1 MSSDRSRREIKV
13 RGNDAQ
19 RLNAL
24 EQLKRARQG
33 GQAAVAEQST
43 NKNECEDVDGDEEDE
58 EEEEEEDDYE
68 SDSAMYEDIKPS
80 TKRKSSNSHH
90 KDSKRLKKKRHSS
103 GNEDN
108 DGEDDHQKTKASES
122 KRRAQVFA
130 KPQEESTR
138 MQDIKSM
145 FAANKT
151 RNIQRQEQIEKDDS
165 DKLLSDIMFELQKP
179 KTKPTHPLTTPSVSV
194 PVQTPTA
201 VIPKKLEV
209 KPAELLPPE
218 EIKPA
223 SVPQPSSHIQR
234 DLDWG
239 DDDSMSFDAVSKLMN
254 DAAPPPQPT
263 HKIPSPPCA
272 SKSLIQF
279 DTQELEFVTDEQLLK
294 SARTFHTSP
303 SKETDQNESANK
315 DEHLR
320 FFWFDAYEDP
330 VAQPGKLF
338 LFGKSPLLNEDKT
351 TSKTFVSVCLIV
363 DNIPKQIFLVP
374 KSGSTASD
382 VEDELFI
389 IAKRFK
395 ITNYTSSIVKKRRFD
410 PELVAT
416 DLLNEVD
423 VVEMKYPARC
433 ATLPSDL
440 QGDLFQSIYGTN
452 QTALEY
458 ILIDKKLKGPCWLN
472 IKNCAPV
479 KTRRSWCKLEYD
491 VDYYHGADRQITNI
505 EISTVVSP
513 PPPLVTMTLS
523 LVTLPNSKTHETEVI
538 CVSGLVHQQFPMD
551 SAAPKR
557 PYQNY
562 FVALTKPSDCIL
574 PPGLIK
580 AAESQKIN
588 IAIVPGERALL
599 MYLIS
604 KFQLLDPDV
613 IVGHDMRM
621 FGLELFL
628 SRCQKLKVG
637 LTASKIG
644 RLHRT
649 HDGKTKVSTIK
660 NPTCGR
666 LLCDI
671 SISARELLTKCK
683 SYDLEELCKVVLN
696 TEQQQLYRAYSI
708 DQTREAFSSS
718 VSVVDLVQAT
728 LNNTSLILNIFCQ
741 LMVLPL
747 AYQLTCIAG
756 NLLSRTLAGG
766 RSERNDHL
774 LLHAFTEKDYI
785 VPERTIISNHRSAL
799 KHTQEV
805 HNESDEE
812 LDDDPNKKKTTKPSS
827 TSYTGGLVL
836 APKKGFYDH
845 FILLLDFNSLYPSI
859 IQEFNVC
866 FTTYMKKSIQSRSN
880 NSEQETNEIDDI
892 VALDEINKGIL
903 PLEIY
908 KLVERRREVKKLIKE
923 KKNLTDEQLVQY
935 DIRQKAYKLT
945 ANSLYG
951 CLGFKYSRFYCKYL
965 AAFITYKGREILMQ
979 AKTIVERMNYD
990 VIYGDTD
997 SIMINTNSTD
1007 YDQVMAIGA
1016 KIRNEINRQY
1026 KSVEIG
1032 IDGVFKCMLLLK
1044 KKKYAA
1050 LIVEKSPTQ
1059 EFTYK
1064 TELKG
1069 LDIVRRDWCQLA
1081 RSTGEFVVSV
1091 ILSGQSRDDV
1101 LDTIHNRLR
1110 DLGDEMRAGKID
1122 IAEYEINRQLSK
1134 DPSDYS
1140 DVKSLPHVQIAV
1152 RFNTNSTGR
1161 KMKRGD
1167 TIAYIVCE
1175 DGTQNSAMQRG
1186 YLREEI
1192 LSSSSLTIDINYY
1205 LHQQLLPVI
1214 SRLLEPFDGTDQ
1226 AYLAQ
1231 CLGLDSSKYKQ
1242 RQQKNYGD
1250 KNDENNLDNGNDDF
1264 DDELLFGEGA
1274 EAFKQCDPFSF
1285 SCVKCDTLNF
1295 WNAPFIFNEDKTC
1308 ASPLLRCT
1316 NISCSSQPIDHVIYL
1331 RNRLTLMISKAIRR
1345 YYQNWLRCED
1355 DTCCAFR
1362 TRQTPLEVL
1371 HKRHTCT
1378 SCNKSDLITEY
1389 DDRQLNLQLRFLK
1402 QLFNLDSY
1410 KQSINRTKS
1419 EQIDTYLKSLPADTM
1434 RLISKTMNDLQGH
1447 IDRIVQKSGYAEV
1460 CVSDLF
1466 AQFYF
1471 NTPIQMS

>member
-1 MSSDRSRREIKV
+1 MSSDRSRRQIKP
-13 RGNDAQ
+13 RGNDSE
-19 RLNAL
+19 RLSAL

-33 GQAAVAEQST
+33 GPAACVEQPVATAEL
-43 NKNECEDVDGDEEDE
+43 DEEN
-58 EEEEEEDDYE
+58 DDYE
-68 SDSAMYEDIKPS
+68 SEPEDYEDIKPAA
-80 TKRKSSNSHH
+80 KRKSSNSHQ
-90 KDSKRLKKKRHSS
+90 KDSKRLKKKQHHRDSDD
-103 GNEDN
+103 DN
-108 DGEDDHQKTKASES
+108 NDDDDDEEES
-122 KRRAQVFA
+122 KSSEPKRRGQVFA
-130 KPQEESTR
+130 KPLEESTG
-138 MQDIKSM
+138 MKDIKSM
-145 FAANKT
+145 FAATKT
-151 RNIQRQEQIEKDDS
+151 RTVQRQEENHKDDS

-179 KTKPTHPLTTPSVSV
+179 KANRPTPVASAPVPKVSKSMKIESKPVENFRPEPIPTPSV
-194 PVQTPTA
+194 PTCN
-201 VIPKKLEV
+201 VD
-209 KPAELLPPE
+209 PPLRHE
-218 EIKPA
+218 KE
-223 SVPQPSSHIQR
+223 
-234 DLDWG
+234 LDWG

-254 DAAPPPQPT
+254 DTTQAIKHPPAPLL
-263 HKIPSPPCA
+263 
-272 SKSLIQF
+272 SKPLIQF

-294 SARTFHTSP
+294 SSRTFHTSP
-303 SKETDQNESANK
+303 TKEIDQNEIINK

-320 FFWFDAYEDP
+320 MFWFDAYEDLG
-330 VAQPGKLF
+330 AQPGKLF
-338 LFGKSPLLNEDKT
+338 LFGKTPLLNDDKSV
-351 TSKTFVSVCLIV
+351 SKTFVSVCLII
-363 DNIPKQIFLVP
+363 DNIPKQVYFIP
-374 KSGSTASD
+374 KPGSSASD

-395 ITNYTSSIVKKRRFD
+395 ITNYTSSIVKRKRFD
-410 PELVAT
+410 PDLIST
-416 DLLNEVD
+416 DLLNEID
-423 VVEMKYPARC
+423 IVEMKYPARC
-433 ATLPSDL
+433 TSLPTDL
-440 QGDLFQSIYGTN
+440 QGDSFQCIYGAN
-452 QTALEY
+452 QSCLEY
-458 ILIDKKLKGPCWLN
+458 VLIEKKLKGPCWLN

-491 VDYYHGADRQITNI
+491 VDYYHGCDRQSINI
-505 EISTVVSP
+505 EISTVNTPP
-513 PPPLVTMTLS
+513 PPPLVAVTLS
-523 LVTLPNSKTHETEVI
+523 LVTLPNTRTHETEVI
-538 CVSGLVHQQFPMD
+538 CVAGLVHQQFPID

-562 FVALTKPSDCIL
+562 FIALTKPSDCIL
-574 PPGLIK
+574 PSGLVK

-588 IAIVPGERALL
+588 IETVPGERALL

-604 KFQLLDPDV
+604 KFQILDPDV
-613 IVGHDMRM
+613 IIGHDMRM

-683 SYDLEELCKVVLN
+683 SYDLEELCKTVLN
-696 TEQQQLYRAYSI
+696 TEQQQLYRSFSI
-708 DQTREAFSSS
+708 DQTRDAFSSS
-718 VSVVDLVQAT
+718 MSVVDLVQAT

-756 NLLSRTLAGG
+756 NLLSRTLMGG

-774 LLHAFTEKDYI
+774 LLHAFTERDYI
-785 VPERTIISNHRSAL
+785 VPERTVMSNHRAVV
-799 KHTQEV
+799 KHTQDI

-812 LDDDPNKKKTTKPSS
+812 IEDDTKKAAKPSA

-866 FTTYMKKSIQSRSN
+866 FTTYMKKPVQSRSN
-880 NSEQETNEIDDI
+880 NNNAEPEQTEADDI
-892 VALDEINKGIL
+892 VALDDTTKGIL

-908 KLVERRREVKKLIKE
+908 KLVERRREVKKLMKE

-951 CLGFKYSRFYCKYL
+951 CLGFKHSRFYCKQL
-965 AAFITYKGREILMQ
+965 AAFITCKGREILMQ
-979 AKTIVERMNYD
+979 AKNIVERMNYD

-997 SIMINTNSTD
+997 SIMINTNSID
-1007 YDQVMAIGA
+1007 YDQVMTIGA

-1050 LIVEKSPTQ
+1050 LIVEKTPTQ
-1059 EFTYK
+1059 EFIYK

-1081 RSTGEFVVSV
+1081 RSTGQFVVSV

-1101 LDTIHNRLR
+1101 LDKIHNRLR
-1110 DLGDEMRAGKID
+1110 DLGDEMRNGKITME
-1122 IAEYEINRQLSK
+1122 EYEINRQLSK

-1140 DVKSLPHVQIAV
+1140 DAKSLPHVQIAL

-1167 TIAYIVCE
+1167 TISYIVCE

-1192 LSSSSLTIDINYY
+1192 SSSSSSSSLIVDINYY
-1205 LHQQLLPVI
+1205 LHQQVLPVI

-1231 CLGLDSSKYKQ
+1231 CLGLDSSKYKA
-1242 RQQKNYGD
+1242 RQQKNYLKD
-1250 KNDENNLDNGNDDF
+1250 NENNIENNDDDDF
-1264 DDELLFGEGA
+1264 NDELLLGEA
-1274 EAFKQCDPFSF
+1274 SEAFKQCDPFVF
-1285 SCVKCDTLNF
+1285 PCVQCDTLNF

-1308 ASPLLRCT
+1308 ISPLLRCK
-1316 NISCSSQPIDHVIYL
+1316 NVNCSSQPIDHVVYL
-1331 RNRLTLMISKAIRR
+1331 RNRLTLMINKAIRR
-1345 YYQNWLRCED
+1345 YYQNWLRCDD

-1362 TRQTPLEVL
+1362 TRQTPLGIL
-1371 HKRHTCT
+1371 HKRHLCT
-1378 SCNKSDLITEY
+1378 SCSKSELITEY

-1402 QLFNLDSY
+1402 QLFNIDAY
-1410 KQSINRTKS
+1410 KNSINRTKI
-1419 EQIDTYLKSLPADTM
+1419 EQVDAYF
-1434 RLISKTMNDLQGH
+1434 KTLSVDVTRSIHKNMTELQLH
-1447 IDRIVQKSGYAEV
+1447 IDRIIQKSGYAEV
-1460 CVSDLF
+1460 CISNLF

-1471 NTPIQMS
+1471 NA

>member
-1 MSSDRSRREIKV
+1 MSSDRSRRQVKV
-13 RGNDAQ
+13 RGNDTQ
-19 RLNAL
+19 RVNAL

-33 GQAAVAEQST
+33 GQSAITEQPTAT
-43 NKNECEDVDGDEEDE
+43 NEEVKDDEEDE
-58 EEEEEEDDYE
+58 ENDDYE
-68 SDSAMYEDIKPS
+68 SDSEKYEDIKPC
-80 TKRKSSNSHH
+80 TKRKSSNLHQ
-90 KDSKRLKKKRHSS
+90 KDPKRVKKKRHYS
-103 GNEDN
+103 DH
-108 DGEDDHQKTKASES
+108 EDDDDDDEQSKSSEP
-122 KRRAQVFA
+122 KRRAQVLA
-130 KPQEESTR
+130 KPQEESTG

-151 RNIQRQEQIEKDDS
+151 RNVLRQEQTEKDES

-179 KTKPTHPLTTPSVSV
+179 KAKPTRPMPAPTPSVSV
-194 PVQTPTA
+194 PVPA
-201 VIPKKLEV
+201 APIVSKKPES
-209 KPAELLPPE
+209 KPIERHTSE
-218 EIKPA
+218 EIKRTLIPET
-223 SVPQPSSHIQR
+223 SSHQNKE
-234 DLDWG
+234 LDWG

-254 DAAPPPQPT
+254 DTAPPPPQS
-263 HKIPSPPCA
+263 KIPSPPLA

-294 SARTFHTSP
+294 SSRTFHTSP
-303 SKETDQNESANK
+303 SKEKDQMETTNK

-320 FFWFDAYEDP
+320 FFWFDAYEDSG
-330 VAQPGKLF
+330 AQPGKLF
-338 LFGKSPLLNEDKT
+338 LFGKTPLLNEEKT
-351 TSKTFVSVCLIV
+351 TSKTFVSVCLII
-363 DNIPKQIFLVP
+363 DNIPKQVFLVP
-374 KSGSTASD
+374 KSGSSASD

-395 ITNYTSSIVKKRRFD
+395 ITNYTSAIVKRKRFD
-410 PELVAT
+410 PELIAI
-416 DLLNEVD
+416 DLLNEID

-440 QGDLFQSIYGTN
+440 QGDTFQCIYGTN

-458 ILIDKKLKGPCWLN
+458 LLIDKKLKGPCWLN

-491 VDYYHGADRQITNI
+491 VDYYHGTDRQITNI
-505 EISTVVSP
+505 EISTIVSL
-513 PPPLVTMTLS
+513 PPPLVTVTLS
-523 LVTLPNSKTHETEVI
+523 LVTLPNNKSHETEVI
-538 CVSGLVHQQFPMD
+538 CVAGLVHQQFPLD

-574 PPGLIK
+574 PTGLVK
-580 AAESQKIN
+580 AAESQKIK
-588 IAIVPGERALL
+588 IETVPGERALL

-604 KFQLLDPDV
+604 KFQILDPDV

-683 SYDLEELCKVVLN
+683 SYDLQELCKTVLN
-696 TEQQQLYRAYSI
+696 NEQQQLYRSYSI
-708 DQTREAFSSS
+708 DQTRDAFSSS
-718 VSVVDLVQAT
+718 MSIVDLVQAT
-728 LNNTSLILNIFCQ
+728 LNNTSVILNIFCQ

-756 NLLSRTLAGG
+756 NLLSRTLMGG

-774 LLHAFTEKDYI
+774 LLHAFTEREYI
-785 VPERTIISNHRSAL
+785 VPERTIISNHRTAL
-799 KHTQEV
+799 KHTQDM

-812 LDDDPNKKKTTKPSS
+812 VDDDTTTNNKKAAITKTSA

-880 NSEQETNEIDDI
+880 NAEQEPNEVDDI
-892 VALDEINKGIL
+892 VALDETSKGIL

-923 KKNLTDEQLVQY
+923 KKNLSDEQLVQY

-951 CLGFKYSRFYCKYL
+951 CLGFKHSRFYCKYL

-979 AKTIVERMNYD
+979 AKNIVERMNYD

-1110 DLGDEMRAGKID
+1110 DLGDEMRTGKID

-1140 DVKSLPHVQIAV
+1140 DAKSLPHVQIAL

-1186 YLREEI
+1186 YLREEL
-1192 LSSSSLTIDINYY
+1192 LSTSPPLTIDINYY
-1205 LHQQLLPVI
+1205 LHQQVLPVI

-1242 RQQKNYGD
+1242 RQQKQYGI
-1250 KNDENNLDNGNDDF
+1250 KGDENNLDNGNDDDF
-1264 DDELLFGEGA
+1264 DDELLFGDGE
-1274 EAFKQCDPFSF
+1274 EAFKQCDPFVF
-1285 SCVKCDTLNF
+1285 PCVKCETLNF
-1295 WNAPFIFNEDKTC
+1295 WNAPFSFNEDKSC
-1308 ASPLLRCT
+1308 VSSLLRCT
-1316 NISCSSQPIDHVIYL
+1316 NVNCSSQPIDHVSYL
-1331 RNRLTLMISKAIRR
+1331 RNRLTVMINKAIRR
-1345 YYQNWLRCED
+1345 YYQNW
-1355 DTCCAFR
+1355 
-1362 TRQTPLEVL
+1362 P
-1371 HKRHTCT
+1371 
-1378 SCNKSDLITEY
+1378 
-1389 DDRQLNLQLRFLK
+1389 
-1402 QLFNLDSY
+1402 
-1410 KQSINRTKS
+1410 
-1419 EQIDTYLKSLPADTM
+1419 M
-1434 RLISKTMNDLQGH
+1434 
-1447 IDRIVQKSGYAEV
+1447 
-1460 CVSDLF
+1460 
-1466 AQFYF
+1466 
-1471 NTPIQMS
+1471 

>member
-1 MSSDRSRREIKV
+1 MSSDRCRRQIKT

-24 EQLKRARQG
+24 EELKRARQG
-33 GQAAVAEQST
+33 GQGVIAEQPPVT
-43 NKNECEDVDGDEEDE
+43 NEP
-58 EEEEEEDDYE
+58 EEEEEDDEQYE
-68 SDSAMYEDIKPS
+68 SDSENYEDIKPS

-90 KDSKRLKKKRHSS
+90 KDSKRLKKKQHYSD
-103 GNEDN
+103 NED
-108 DGEDDHQKTKASES
+108 DDDDDQQTKSSEL
-122 KRRAQVFA
+122 KRRAQTFA
-130 KPQEESTR
+130 KPQEESTG
-138 MQDIKSM
+138 MHDIKSM

-151 RNIQRQEQIEKDDS
+151 RVVQRQEQSEKDES

-179 KTKPTHPLTTPSVSV
+179 KLKPTHPAPQSLP
-194 PVQTPTA
+194 PPPPPIQPA
-201 VIPKKLEV
+201 KKIEV
-209 KPAELLPPE
+209 KPVEVPRPE
-218 EIKPA
+218 ESKPVYNPEP
-223 SVPQPSSHIQR
+223 SVQQGKE
-234 DLDWG
+234 LDWG

-254 DAAPPPQPT
+254 DTAPPPKPL
-263 HKIPSPPCA
+263 SPPRV

-303 SKETDQNESANK
+303 SKETNQNEITNK

-330 VAQPGKLF
+330 TAQSGKLF
-338 LFGKSPLLNEDKT
+338 LFGKTPLLNEDKPT
-351 TSKTFVSVCLIV
+351 NKTFVSICLII
-363 DNIPKQIFLVP
+363 DNIPKQVFFIP
-374 KSGSTASD
+374 KPGNSSSD

-395 ITNYTSSIVKKRRFD
+395 ITNYTSSIVKRKRFD
-410 PELVAT
+410 PELVST
-416 DLLNEVD
+416 DILNEID

-433 ATLPSDL
+433 ATLPTDL
-440 QGDLFQSIYGTN
+440 QGDTFQCVYGTN
-452 QTALEY
+452 QLALEY
-458 ILIDKKLKGPCWLN
+458 VLIDKKLKGPCWLN

-479 KTRRSWCKLEYD
+479 KNRRSWCKLEYD
-491 VDYYHGADRQITNI
+491 VDYYNALDRQLTNI
-505 EISTVVSP
+505 EISTITSP
-513 PPPLVTMTLS
+513 PPPLVAVTLS
-523 LVTLPNSKTHETEVI
+523 LVTLPNTKTHETEVI
-538 CVSGLVHQQFPMD
+538 CVAGLVHQQFPLD

-574 PPGLIK
+574 PSNLIK

-588 IAIVPGERALL
+588 IETVPGERALL

-604 KFQLLDPDV
+604 KFQKLDPDV
-613 IVGHDMRM
+613 IIGHDMRM

-649 HDGKTKVSTIK
+649 HDAKTKVSTIK

-671 SISARELLTKCK
+671 SASARELLTKCK
-683 SYDLEELCKVVLN
+683 SYDLEELCKTVLN
-696 TEQQQLYRAYSI
+696 NEQQQLYRSYSI
-708 DQTREAFSSS
+708 DQTRDSFSSS
-718 VSVVDLVQAT
+718 MSVVDLVQAT

-756 NLLSRTLAGG
+756 NLLSRTLMGG

-774 LLHAFTEKDYI
+774 LLHAFTERDYI
-785 VPERTIISNHRSAL
+785 VPERTFISNHRTAI
-799 KHTQEV
+799 KHTQDI
-805 HNESDEE
+805 HHESDEE
-812 LDDDPNKKKTTKPSS
+812 VDDDNKKTTKTSA

-866 FTTYMKKSIQSRSN
+866 FTTYMKKPNQPRSN
-880 NSEQETNEIDDI
+880 NNNTEQDQNEIDDI
-892 VALDEINKGIL
+892 VILDETTKGIL

-923 KKNLTDEQLVQY
+923 KKNLSDEQLVQY

-951 CLGFKYSRFYCKYL
+951 CLGFKHSRFYCKQL
-965 AAFITYKGREILMQ
+965 AAFITCKGREILMQ
-979 AKTIVERMNYD
+979 AKNIVERMNYD
-990 VIYGDTD
+990 VVYGDTD
-997 SIMINTNSTD
+997 SIMINTNSID

-1050 LIVEKSPTQ
+1050 LIVEKTPTQ
-1059 EFTYK
+1059 EFSYK

-1081 RSTGEFVVSV
+1081 RSTGGFVVSV

-1140 DVKSLPHVQIAV
+1140 DSKSLPHVQIAI

-1192 LSSSSLTIDINYY
+1192 LSSSLSSTLTIDINYY
-1205 LHQQLLPVI
+1205 LHQQILPVI

-1231 CLGLDSSKYKQ
+1231 CLGLDSSKYKN
-1242 RQQKNYGD
+1242 RQQKHTTIKD
-1250 KNDENNLDNGNDDF
+1250 DENNLENNIDDGL
-1264 DDELLFGEGA
+1264 DDELLFGEGS
-1274 EAFKQCDPFSF
+1274 EAFKQCDPFVF
-1285 SCVKCDTLNF
+1285 PCVKCETLNF
-1295 WNAPFIFNEDKTC
+1295 WNTSFIFNEDKTC
-1308 ASPLLRCT
+1308 ISPFLRCT
-1316 NISCSSQPIDHVIYL
+1316 NVNCSNQPIDQISYL
-1331 RNRLTLMISKAIRR
+1331 RNRLTIMINKAIRR

-1371 HKRHTCT
+1371 YKKHTCI
-1378 SCNKSDLITEY
+1378 SCNKSELINEY

-1402 QLFNLDSY
+1402 QLFNIDAY
-1410 KQSINRTKS
+1410 RQSLNRTKS
-1419 EQIDTYLKSLPADTM
+1419 EQIDTYFKSLSTDTT
-1434 RLISKTMNDLQGH
+1434 RSIYKSMNELQVH

-1460 CVSDLF
+1460 CISDLF

-1471 NTPIQMS
+1471 NS

>member
-1 MSSDRSRREIKV
+1 MSSDRARRQIKT
-13 RGNDAQ
+13 RGNDLE
-19 RLNAL
+19 RESAL

-33 GQAAVAEQST
+33 GSSAIIEQPATT
-43 NKNECEDVDGDEEDE
+43 NESD
-58 EEEEEEDDYE
+58 EEEEDDDDYG
-68 SDSAMYEDIKPS
+68 SDSENYEDIKSS
-80 TKRKSSNSHH
+80 TKRKSSNSHQ
-90 KDSKRLKKKRHSS
+90 KDSKRLKKKQHYSDHDD
-103 GNEDN
+103 EDEQQTN
-108 DGEDDHQKTKASES
+108 ASEQ

-130 KPQEESTR
+130 KPQEESTG
-138 MQDIKSM
+138 MHDIKSM
-145 FAANKT
+145 FAASKT
-151 RNIQRQEQIEKDDS
+151 RNVQRQEQNQKDES

-179 KTKPTHPLTTPSVSV
+179 KLKTTRPTPAAAAPPPQPAKIEYKSVEISRPEQISTPSVL
-194 PVQTPTA
+194 PTPS
-201 VIPKKLEV
+201 
-209 KPAELLPPE
+209 LPTHNSNHSLHQE
-218 EIKPA
+218 KE
-223 SVPQPSSHIQR
+223 
-234 DLDWG
+234 LDWG
-239 DDDSMSFDAVSKLMN
+239 DDDSICFDAVSKLMN
-254 DAAPPPQPT
+254 DTVPPIK
-263 HKIPSPPCA
+263 HPSPPPI

-279 DTQELEFVTDEQLLK
+279 DTQELEFVTDEQLVK

-303 SKETDQNESANK
+303 TKEIDQNEILNK
-315 DEHLR
+315 DEH
-320 FFWFDAYEDP
+320 FKIFWFDAYEDP

-338 LFGKSPLLNEDKT
+338 IFGKTPLLNDDKS
-351 TSKTFVSVCLIV
+351 TSKTFVSVCLII
-363 DNIPKQIFLVP
+363 DNIPKQVFFIP
-374 KSGSTASD
+374 KTGNSASD

-410 PELVAT
+410 PDLIST
-416 DLLNEVD
+416 DVLNEID
-423 VVEMKYPARC
+423 IVEMKYPARC
-433 ATLPSDL
+433 TSLPSDL
-440 QGDLFQSIYGTN
+440 QGDSFQCVYGTN
-452 QTALEY
+452 QSPLEY
-458 ILIDKKLKGPCWLN
+458 LLMDKKLKGPCWLN

-491 VDYYHGADRQITNI
+491 VDYYSGADRLMTNI
-505 EISTVVSP
+505 EISTINPP
-513 PPPLVTMTLS
+513 PPPLVAVTLS
-523 LVTLPNSKTHETEVI
+523 LVTLPNTKTHETEVI
-538 CVSGLVHQQFPMD
+538 CVAGLVHQQFPID

-562 FVALTKPSDCIL
+562 FIALTKPSDCIL
-574 PPGLIK
+574 PSGLVK
-580 AAESQKIN
+580 AAESQKIK
-588 IAIVPGERALL
+588 IETVPGERALL

-613 IVGHDMRM
+613 IIGHDMRM

-696 TEQQQLYRAYSI
+696 TEQLQLYRNYSI
-708 DQTREAFSSS
+708 DQTRDAFSSS
-718 VSVVDLVQAT
+718 MSVVDLVQAT

-756 NLLSRTLAGG
+756 NLLSRTLMGG

-774 LLHAFTEKDYI
+774 LLHAFTERDYI
-785 VPERTIISNHRSAL
+785 VPERSLSSSHRTAL
-799 KHTQEV
+799 KHTQEI

-812 LDDDPNKKKTTKPSS
+812 IDDENKKTTKPSS
-827 TSYTGGLVL
+827 TSYIGGLVL

-866 FTTYMKKSIQSRSN
+866 FTTYMKKPTQSRPN
-880 NSEQETNEIDDI
+880 NNNTEQEQIDVDDI
-892 VALDEINKGIL
+892 IALDETTKGIL

-951 CLGFKYSRFYCKYL
+951 CLGFKHSRFYCKQL
-965 AAFITYKGREILMQ
+965 AAFITCKGRETLMQ
-979 AKTIVERMNYD
+979 AKNIVERMNFD

-1007 YDQVMAIGA
+1007 YDQVMAIGT

-1026 KSVEIG
+1026 KHIEIG

-1050 LIVEKSPTQ
+1050 LIVEKTPTQ
-1059 EFTYK
+1059 EFIYK

-1081 RSTGEFVVSV
+1081 RSIGEFVVSV

-1101 LDTIHNRLR
+1101 LDKIHNRLR
-1110 DLGDEMRAGKID
+1110 DLGDEMRTGKID
-1122 IAEYEINRQLSK
+1122 IEQYEINRQLSK

-1152 RFNTNSTGR
+1152 RFNTTSTGR

-1167 TIAYIVCE
+1167 TISYIVCE

-1186 YLREEI
+1186 YLREEV
-1192 LSSSSLTIDINYY
+1192 LSSPSSLTIDINYY
-1205 LHQQLLPVI
+1205 LHQQILPVI

-1226 AYLAQ
+1226 AYLAL
-1231 CLGLDSSKYKQ
+1231 CLGLDSSKYKN
-1242 RQQKNYGD
+1242 RQQKNYSSKD
-1250 KNDENNLDNGNDDF
+1250 NNNVENNNDD
-1264 DDELLFGEGA
+1264 DDDDFNSELLFGEGS
-1274 EAFKQCDPFSF
+1274 EAFKQCDPFVF
-1285 SCVKCDTLNF
+1285 PCVQCQTLNF
-1295 WNAPFIFNEDKTC
+1295 WNAPFIFNEVKF
-1308 ASPLLRCT
+1308 
-1316 NISCSSQPIDHVIYL
+1316 I
-1331 RNRLTLMISKAIRR
+1331 
-1345 YYQNWLRCED
+1345 
-1355 DTCCAFR
+1355 
-1362 TRQTPLEVL
+1362 
-1371 HKRHTCT
+1371 
-1378 SCNKSDLITEY
+1378 
-1389 DDRQLNLQLRFLK
+1389 LQLAFH
-1402 QLFNLDSY
+1402 
-1410 KQSINRTKS
+1410 
-1419 EQIDTYLKSLPADTM
+1419 M
-1434 RLISKTMNDLQGH
+1434 
-1447 IDRIVQKSGYAEV
+1447 
-1460 CVSDLF
+1460 
-1466 AQFYF
+1466 
-1471 NTPIQMS
+1471 

>member
-1 MSSDRSRREIKV
+1 MSSDRTRRQIKA
-13 RGNDAQ
+13 RGNDLE
-19 RLNAL
+19 RVSAL

-33 GQAAVAEQST
+33 GPSTIVEQPATT
-43 NKNECEDVDGDEEDE
+43 NETD
-58 EEEEEEDDYE
+58 EEEEEEDDDDYG
-68 SDSAMYEDIKPS
+68 SDSENYEDIKSS
-80 TKRKSSNSHH
+80 TKRKSSNSHQ
-90 KDSKRLKKKRHSS
+90 KDSKRLKKKQHYSD
-103 GNEDN
+103 NEDYEN
-108 DGEDDHQKTKASES
+108 DDEQQTKASEP

-130 KPQEESTR
+130 KPQEESTG
-138 MQDIKSM
+138 MHDIKSM

-151 RNIQRQEQIEKDDS
+151 RNIQRQEQNQKDES

-179 KTKPTHPLTTPSVSV
+179 KLKTTRPVPPAPQPAKVESKSVEISHSE
-194 PVQTPTA
+194 QTPTLS
-201 VIPKKLEV
+201 V
-209 KPAELLPPE
+209 LPT
-218 EIKPA
+218 
-223 SVPQPSSHIQR
+223 PSLPTHNSNHSLRQEKE
-234 DLDWG
+234 LDWG
-239 DDDSMSFDAVSKLMN
+239 DDDSISFDAVSKLMN
-254 DAAPPPQPT
+254 DTVSPIKHPLPPP
-263 HKIPSPPCA
+263 I

-279 DTQELEFVTDEQLLK
+279 DTQELEFVTDEQLVK

-303 SKETDQNESANK
+303 IKEIDQNEIINK
-315 DEHLR
+315 DEHLKI
-320 FFWFDAYEDP
+320 FWFDAYEDQ

-338 LFGKSPLLNEDKT
+338 IFGKTPLLNDDKSI
-351 TSKTFVSVCLIV
+351 SKTFVSVCLII
-363 DNIPKQIFLVP
+363 DNIPKQVFFVP
-374 KSGSTASD
+374 KTGNSASD

-410 PELVAT
+410 PDLIST
-416 DLLNEVD
+416 DVLNEID
-423 VVEMKYPARC
+423 IVEMKYPARC
-433 ATLPSDL
+433 TSLPSDL
-440 QGDLFQSIYGTN
+440 QGDSFQCVYGAN
-452 QTALEY
+452 QSVLEY
-458 ILIDKKLKGPCWLN
+458 VLIDKKLKGPCWLN

-491 VDYYHGADRQITNI
+491 VDYYNGADRQMTNI
-505 EISTVVSP
+505 EISTINIP
-513 PPPLVTMTLS
+513 PPPLVAVTLS
-523 LVTLPNSKTHETEVI
+523 LVTLPNTKTHETEVI
-538 CVSGLVHQQFPMD
+538 CVAGLVHQQFPID

-574 PPGLIK
+574 PSGLVK

-588 IAIVPGERALL
+588 IETVPGERALL

-613 IVGHDMRM
+613 IIGHDIRM

-649 HDGKTKVSTIK
+649 HDGKIKVSTIK

-696 TEQQQLYRAYSI
+696 TEQQQLYRNYSI
-708 DQTREAFSSS
+708 DQTRDVFSSS
-718 VSVVDLVQAT
+718 MSIVDLMQAT

-756 NLLSRTLAGG
+756 NLLSRTLMGG

-774 LLHAFTEKDYI
+774 LLHAFTERDYI
-785 VPERTIISNHRSAL
+785 VPERSISSNHRGTL
-799 KHTQEV
+799 KHVQET

-812 LDDDPNKKKTTKPSS
+812 IDDENKKTTKTSS

-866 FTTYMKKSIQSRSN
+866 FTTYMKKPTQSRSN
-880 NSEQETNEIDDI
+880 NNTEQEQIDVDDI
-892 VALDEINKGIL
+892 VALDETTKGIL

-951 CLGFKYSRFYCKYL
+951 CLGFKHSRFYCKQL
-965 AAFITYKGREILMQ
+965 AAFITCKGRETLMQ
-979 AKTIVERMNYD
+979 AKNIVERMNFD

-1007 YDQVMAIGA
+1007 YDQVMGIGT

-1026 KSVEIG
+1026 KHIEIG

-1050 LIVEKSPTQ
+1050 LIVEKTPTQ
-1059 EFTYK
+1059 EFIYK

-1081 RSTGEFVVSV
+1081 RSIGEFVVSV

-1101 LDTIHNRLR
+1101 LDKIHNRLR
-1110 DLGDEMRAGKID
+1110 DLGDEMRTGKID
-1122 IAEYEINRQLSK
+1122 IEQYEINRQLSK

-1167 TIAYIVCE
+1167 TISYIVCE

-1192 LSSSSLTIDINYY
+1192 LSSSSSSPLTIDINYY
-1205 LHQQLLPVI
+1205 LHQQILPVV

-1231 CLGLDSSKYKQ
+1231 CLGLDSSKYKN
-1242 RQQKNYGD
+1242 RQQKIYSSKD
-1250 KNDENNLDNGNDDF
+1250 NDNVENNNNNNDD
-1264 DDELLFGEGA
+1264 DDDFNSELLFGEGS
-1274 EAFKQCDPFSF
+1274 EAFKQCDPFVF
-1285 SCVKCDTLNF
+1285 PCIQCQTLNF

-1308 ASPLLRCT
+1308 FSPFLRCT
-1316 NISCSSQPIDHVIYL
+1316 NVNCSSRPIDHVSYL
-1331 RNRLTLMISKAIRR
+1331 RNRLTLMINKAMRR
-1345 YYQNWLRCED
+1345 YYQNWLRCDD

-1362 TRQTPLEVL
+1362 TRQTPLGIL

-1378 SCNKSDLITEY
+1378 SCGKSELITEY

-1402 QLFNLDSY
+1402 QLFNLDVY
-1410 KQSINRTKS
+1410 KNSLNRTKLG
-1419 EQIDTYLKSLPADTM
+1419 QIDMYFKSLSAD
-1434 RLISKTMNDLQGH
+1434 IHGSICKTMNELQAH

-1460 CVSDLF
+1460 CISTLF

-1471 NTPIQMS
+1471 NT

>member
-1 MSSDRSRREIKV
+1 MSSDRTRRQIKT
-13 RGNDAQ
+13 RGNDLE
-19 RLNAL
+19 RLSAL

-33 GQAAVAEQST
+33 GQSAIVEQPTTT
-43 NKNECEDVDGDEEDE
+43 NESDE
-58 EEEEEEDDYE
+58 EEEDEDDYG
-68 SDSAMYEDIKPS
+68 SDSENYEDIISS
-80 TKRKSSNSHH
+80 TKRKSSNSHQ
-90 KDSKRLKKKRHSS
+90 KDSKRLKKRQHYSD
-103 GNEDN
+103 NEDN
-108 DGEDDHQKTKASES
+108 DDDEQQTKSSEP
-122 KRRAQVFA
+122 KRRAQVFS
-130 KPQEESTR
+130 KPQEESTG
-138 MQDIKSM
+138 MHDIKSM
-145 FAANKT
+145 FAASKT
-151 RNIQRQEQIEKDDS
+151 RNIQRQEQNQKDES

-179 KTKPTHPLTTPSVSV
+179 KLKTSRPTPAPPEPQSIKVTSKSSVEISRPEQVPTPSLPTHNSNHSLHQEKV
-194 PVQTPTA
+194 
-201 VIPKKLEV
+201 
-209 KPAELLPPE
+209 
-218 EIKPA
+218 
-223 SVPQPSSHIQR
+223 
-234 DLDWG
+234 LDWG
-239 DDDSMSFDAVSKLMN
+239 DDDSISFDAVSKLMN
-254 DAAPPPQPT
+254 DTIPPIK
-263 HKIPSPPCA
+263 HPSPPRI

-279 DTQELEFVTDEQLLK
+279 DTQELKFVTDEQLLK

-303 SKETDQNESANK
+303 TKEIDQNEIINK
-315 DEHLR
+315 DEHLKM
-320 FFWFDAYEDP
+320 FWFDAYEDQ

-338 LFGKSPLLNEDKT
+338 LFGKTPLLSDDKSA
-351 TSKTFVSVCLIV
+351 SKTFVSVCLII
-363 DNIPKQIFLVP
+363 DNIPKQVFFIP
-374 KSGSTASD
+374 KTGNSASD

-410 PELVAT
+410 PDLIST
-416 DLLNEVD
+416 DVLNEID
-423 VVEMKYPARC
+423 IVEMKYPARC
-433 ATLPSDL
+433 TSLPSDL
-440 QGDLFQSIYGTN
+440 QGDSFQCVYGTN
-452 QTALEY
+452 QSALEY
-458 ILIDKKLKGPCWLN
+458 VLIDKKLKGPCWLN

-491 VDYYHGADRQITNI
+491 VDYYSGTDRQMTNI
-505 EISTVVSP
+505 EISTINTP
-513 PPPLVTMTLS
+513 PPPLVAVTLS
-523 LVTLPNSKTHETEVI
+523 LVTLPNTKTHETEVI
-538 CVSGLVHQQFPMD
+538 CVAGLVHQQFPID

-574 PPGLIK
+574 PSGLVK

-588 IAIVPGERALL
+588 IETVPGERALL

-613 IVGHDMRM
+613 IIGHDMRM

-683 SYDLEELCKVVLN
+683 SYDLEELCKIVLN
-696 TEQQQLYRAYSI
+696 TEQQQLYRNHSI
-708 DQTREAFSSS
+708 DQTRDAFSSS
-718 VSVVDLVQAT
+718 MSIVDLVQAT

-756 NLLSRTLAGG
+756 NLLSRTLMGG

-774 LLHAFTEKDYI
+774 LLHAFTERDYI
-785 VPERTIISNHRSAL
+785 VPERSITSSHRTAV
-799 KHTQEV
+799 KHTQEI

-812 LDDDPNKKKTTKPSS
+812 IDDENKKGTKTSS
-827 TSYTGGLVL
+827 TSYIGGLVL

-866 FTTYMKKSIQSRSN
+866 FTTYTKKPIRSRPN
-880 NSEQETNEIDDI
+880 NNNKTEQEQIDVDDI
-892 VALDEINKGIL
+892 VALDETTKGIL

-951 CLGFKYSRFYCKYL
+951 CLGFKHSRFYCKQL
-965 AAFITYKGREILMQ
+965 AAFITCKGREALMQ
-979 AKTIVERMNYD
+979 AKNIVERMNFD

-997 SIMINTNSTD
+997 SIMINTNSID
-1007 YDQVMAIGA
+1007 YDQVMAIGT
-1016 KIRNEINRQY
+1016 KIRNEINRLY
-1026 KSVEIG
+1026 KHIEIG

-1050 LIVEKSPTQ
+1050 LIVEKTPTQ
-1059 EFTYK
+1059 EFIYK

-1081 RSTGEFVVSV
+1081 RSIGEFVVSV
-1091 ILSGQSRDDV
+1091 ILSGQSCDDV
-1101 LDTIHNRLR
+1101 LDKIHNRLR

-1122 IAEYEINRQLSK
+1122 IEEYEINRQLSK

-1167 TIAYIVCE
+1167 TISYIVCE

-1192 LSSSSLTIDINYY
+1192 LSSSSSSSLTIDINYY
-1205 LHQQLLPVI
+1205 LHQQVLPVV

-1231 CLGLDSSKYKQ
+1231 CLGLDSSKYKN
-1242 RQQKNYGD
+1242 RQQKNYSSKD
-1250 KNDENNLDNGNDDF
+1250 NDNVENNNNDGDDDDF
-1264 DDELLFGEGA
+1264 NSELLFGEGS
-1274 EAFKQCDPFSF
+1274 EAFKQCDPFVF
-1285 SCVKCDTLNF
+1285 PCVQCQTLNF
-1295 WNAPFIFNEDKTC
+1295 WNTPFIFNEDKTC
-1308 ASPLLRCT
+1308 ISPFLRCT
-1316 NISCSSQPIDHVIYL
+1316 NVNCSSQPFDNVPYL
-1331 RNRLTLMISKAIRR
+1331 RNRLTSMINKAIRR
-1345 YYQNWLRCED
+1345 YYQNWLRCDD

-1362 TRQTPLEVL
+1362 TRQTPLGIL

-1378 SCNKSDLITEY
+1378 SCGKSELITEY

-1402 QLFNLDSY
+1402 QLFNIDAY
-1410 KQSINRTKS
+1410 KNSLNRNKL
-1419 EQIDTYLKSLPADTM
+1419 EQIDTYLKSLSVEMT
-1434 RLISKTMNDLQGH
+1434 RSIHKTMNELQVH

-1460 CVSDLF
+1460 CISNLF

-1471 NTPIQMS
+1471 NT